1 MSRKPATA
9 IRPTT
14 TGTAPSNAASI
25 LPSEICP
32 VCKRVR
38 YLNTDMEF
46 LINPECYHAMCSN
59 CVSNIFKSGPAQ
71 CPYASCTKTL
81 RFRGFRSA
89 FFGDLSVE
97 REVDVR
103 RRVAAVFNMTQDDFE
118 TLRDY
123 NNYLQEVED
132 LTFDLVS
139 GGEAERARAE
149 ERLRAHEQA
158 HRDEIERNKR
168 RGREA
173 EALRRRRDAEE
184 AEAALR
190 RRREEREQE
199 ERARAEEAKI
209 RDEVMEALARGGD
222 GSGGGASAA
231 EIQETIVARK
241 RAQLAKI
248 AGSHFASAL
257 DSALPLSS
265 SSTAPAAA
273 SATADNGTGTG
284 TGNLLFS
291 IRGLKDKA
299 KLAAD
304 EEEDLA
310 RPYDPFGGLDLT
322 PTRYRLARADGD
334 GYGNGYGYE
343 NPWLADARA
352 RDDHRVP
359 GYDTAEYVARAMFEA
374 FAGLGVSVADE
385 KADAQRTVGTAGA
398 EVAAARNQTSGPGG
412 GLRAG
417 AGVDVFV

>member
-14 TGTAPSNAASI
+14 TGTAPSNTASI
-25 LPSEICP
+25 LPSDICP

-103 RRVAAVFNMTQDDFE
+103 RRVAAIFNMTQDDFE

-173 EALRRRRDAEE
+173 EALRRRRDADE
-184 AEAALR
+184 AEASLR

-199 ERARAEEAKI
+199 ERARVEEAKI

-231 EIQETIVARK
+231 EIQERIVARK

-265 SSTAPAAA
+265 STTVPAAA
-273 SATADNGTGTG
+273 PASADSGAG

-291 IRGLKDKA
+291 IRGLKDKT

-304 EEEDLA
+304 EEDLA

-322 PTRYRLARADGD
+322 PTRYKLAGADGD
-334 GYGNGYGYE
+334 GYE

-359 GYDTAEYVARAMFEA
+359 GYSTAEYVARAMFEA

-385 KADAQRTVGTAGA
+385 KADAQKAVGTAGA

-412 GLRAG
+412 GLVAG
-417 AGVDVFV
+417 AGAGPGPDVFA

>member
-14 TGTAPSNAASI
+14 TGTAPSSTASI

-103 RRVAAVFNMTQDDFE
+103 RRVAAVFNMAQDDFE

-184 AEAALR
+184 AEASLR

-222 GSGGGASAA
+222 GSGDGASAA
-231 EIQETIVARK
+231 EIRDRIVADK
-241 RAQLAKI
+241 RARLAKI

-257 DSALPLSS
+257 DSAAPLSS
-265 SSTAPAAA
+265 SSTTAPPPPA
-273 SATADNGTGTG
+273 SVSADNVTG

-322 PTRYRLARADGD
+322 PTRYRLAGPDGD
-334 GYGNGYGYE
+334 GDGYE

-374 FAGLGVSVADE
+374 FAGLGISVADE
-385 KADAQRTVGTAGA
+385 KADAQRAVGTAGA
-398 EVAAARNQTSGPGG
+398 AVAAARNQTSGPGG
-412 GLRAG
+412 GLGAG
-417 AGVDVFV
+417 AGADVFV

>member
-14 TGTAPSNAASI
+14 TGTAPSSTASI

-71 CPYASCTKTL
+71 CPYASCAKTL

-103 RRVAAVFNMTQDDFE
+103 RRVAAVFNMAQDDFE

-231 EIQETIVARK
+231 EIRDRIVADK
-241 RAQLAKI
+241 RARLAKI
-248 AGSHFASAL
+248 AGSHFKSAL
-257 DSALPLSS
+257 DSAAPLSS
-265 SSTAPAAA
+265 SLTAAPPPPA
-273 SATADNGTGTG
+273 SVSADNSAG

-322 PTRYRLARADGD
+322 PTRYRLAGADGD
-334 GYGNGYGYE
+334 GDGDGYE

-374 FAGLGVSVADE
+374 FAGLGISVADE
-385 KADAQRTVGTAGA
+385 KADAQRAGVGTAGA
-398 EVAAARNQTSGPGG
+398 EVAAARNQTSGARG
-412 GLRAG
+412 GLGSSAG
-417 AGVDVFV
+417 PDVFV